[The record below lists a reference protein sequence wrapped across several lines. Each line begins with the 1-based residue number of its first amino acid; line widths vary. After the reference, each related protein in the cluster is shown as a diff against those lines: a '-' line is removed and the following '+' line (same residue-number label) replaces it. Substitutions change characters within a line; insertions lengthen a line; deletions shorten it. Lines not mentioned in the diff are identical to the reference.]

1 MTFSYDRVLVA
12 IQHVGQSIKETVAPE
27 ETVPAGVATG
37 LRGFL
42 GKFTVLKGAQREL
55 WLTFLI
61 KFLIYTAYSVT
72 NKTMV
77 LWLSKDLGFS
87 DQAAGAL
94 VGWVWAPAM
103 TVFTLLAG
111 SITDAI
117 GLRRTFFLGVAICT
131 VARSV
136 MVVTTIPSLALAC
149 GVLPLAIGE
158 ALGTPVLLAA
168 TRRYSTVAQRSIS
181 FSIIYMIM
189 NVGYIAAGW
198 IFDYVRQFNFHVSL
212 FGFEPSSYQ
221 QLFMVSLAFEIVL
234 FPVIYFLRRGAE
246 AANGG
251 PVINPSSRNAEA
263 GRNFLSG
270 IWETVRRS
278 ATESARLFGRLIG
291 QSGFYRLLLFFLF
304 IGFLKAIFLQMD
316 YVFPKFGIRELGVNA
331 PVGKL
336 SAINAI
342 VIIMLVPFVGALT
355 QKFAAYRMVV
365 IGGVICSAGVFIMAL
380 PTEWFQAAAN
390 GVFGQWLGHAYL
402 GLQGKSSPL
411 LRHVGAVSHCFL
423 DRRSL
428 LLTTRVRVCR
438 CYCPAGTGSIIR
450 FAGIPSIS
458 RGQTARWHRRLVA
471 GRICSR
477 ARSTRPRHDVADFC
491 FGGIGRTD
499 WVDCIPPL
507 HSRSGGRA
515 AGYAI
520 ARSAL
525 KRPTPNVQRLSQI
538 IIASD
543 GMVSAPFRNST
554 FSVRRFLPNQAAGQ
568 RKNLARDW

>member
-1 MTFSYDRVLVA
+1 VGEAIKTTLVA
-12 IQHVGQSIKETVAPE
+12 D
-27 ETVPAGVATG
+27 ETVPLVVPTG
-37 LRGFL
+37 FRGFL
-42 GKFTVLKGAQREL
+42 AKFTVLKGAQRNL

-111 SITDAI
+111 SLTDAI

-136 MVVTTIPSLALAC
+136 MVVTTIPSLALTC
-149 GVLPLAIGE
+149 GVLPLAVGE

-189 NVGYIAAGW
+189 NVGYFAAGW
-198 IFDYVRQFNFHVSL
+198 IFDYVRQLHWHVSL

-234 FPVIYFLRRGAE
+234 FPVIYFIRRGAE
-246 AANGG
+246 ANNGG
-251 PVINPSSRNAEA
+251 RVIEKSSGDDGTPPSFWKSI
-263 GRNFLSG
+263 GD
-270 IWETVRRS
+270 TVRQS
-278 ATESARLFGRLIG
+278 AIDTAHLFRRLIG
-291 QSGFYRLLLFFLF
+291 QSGFYRLLVFFLF

-342 VIIMLVPFVGALT
+342 VIICLVPIVGALT
-355 QKFAAYRMVV
+355 QKFAAYRMVI
-365 IGGVICSAGVFIMAL
+365 IGGVICAAGVFIMAL
-380 PTEWFQAAAN
+380 PTQWFLPAADSA
-390 GVFGQWLGHAYL
+390 VGQWLGHGYL
-402 GLQGKSSPL
+402 GLRGSIHPYYIMAGLYLVVFSIGEAFYSPRVYEYAAAIAPKGQEASYGSLAYLPFLVGKL
-411 LRHVGAVSHCFL
+411 LVGASGWLLAAFVPEHGPRHPGTMWLIFALAASVAPVGLIVF
-423 DRRSL
+423 RSYI
-428 LLTTRVRVCR
+428 RV
-438 CYCPAGTGSIIR
+438 PE
-450 FAGIPSIS
+450 
-458 RGQTARWHRRLVA
+458 A
-471 GRICSR
+471 GRQ
-477 ARSTRPRHDVADFC
+477 D
-491 FGGIGRTD
+491 
-499 WVDCIPPL
+499 
-507 HSRSGGRA
+507 
-515 AGYAI
+515 
-520 ARSAL
+520 
-525 KRPTPNVQRLSQI
+525 
-538 IIASD
+538 
-543 GMVSAPFRNST
+543 
-554 FSVRRFLPNQAAGQ
+554 
-568 RKNLARDW
+568 